1 MHHRNPIPG
10 NWPVL
15 PFNKKSPNLATKW
28 LASLPADL
36 PVLPDKRVF
45 RFFPLRSTIRGTCL
59 YCLYSGKR
67 SRSGCDESAVW
78 SVLNP
83 GLGCIDPVIHVLSL
97 SVLCILY
104 LYTVLVL
111 CILLIFQ
118 LAGTISISLTMPCGG
133 NGPSGSL
140 LASAVAAILFSVKY
154 PIPSSSL
161 HSLRF
166 SVFQRSSCTVLCRE
180 SWLTR
185 SDSHLHLLNTVPWS
199 NSEK

>member
-1 MHHRNPIPG
+1 M
-10 NWPVL
+10 
-15 PFNKKSPNLATKW
+15 
-28 LASLPADL
+28 
-36 PVLPDKRVF
+36 LPDKRVF

-83 GLGCIDPVIHVLSL
+83 GLGCIDPVIHVISL

-133 NGPSGSL
+133 DARPGSPD
-140 LASAVAAILFSVKY
+140 LFRCRRHY
-154 PIPSSSL
+154 FIHYIPSSAFL
-161 HSLRF
+161 A
-166 SVFQRSSCTVLCRE
+166 FQRVPTI
-180 SWLTR
+180 
-185 SDSHLHLLNTVPWS
+185 LLYGTL
-199 NSEK
+199 